1 MGVRERREKEREQR
15 RLTILAAARTV
26 FDQHGLEG
34 VSMDRIAQVAELAK
48 GTVYLYFK
56 SREELMMA
64 LIAQE
69 MDDLI
74 VLMQQVAESPTTPQA
89 QLLEMVHVFYRFSQE
104 NRFFYRMITQV
115 NLQHV
120 CAGGETPSHVAE
132 LFTEQNQRM
141 FAIILG
147 ILERGVE
154 LGVFHLQHP
163 APYIVAQMMLSTKGA
178 MVMLQNGMMP
188 PVYAI
193 PPTEDVLDAIA
204 SLMIRGLMCDMP
216 SDAVPT
222 TNN

>member
-104 NRFFYRMITQV
+104 NRFFYR
-115 NLQHV
+115 
-120 CAGGETPSHVAE
+120 AGQSAACV
-132 LFTEQNQRM
+132 R
-141 FAIILG
+141 
-147 ILERGVE
+147 R
-154 LGVFHLQHP
+154 
-163 APYIVAQMMLSTKGA
+163 
-178 MVMLQNGMMP
+178 
-188 PVYAI
+188 
-193 PPTEDVLDAIA
+193 
-204 SLMIRGLMCDMP
+204 R
-216 SDAVPT
+216 
-222 TNN
+222 